1 MRISGCY
8 TVAIPNKG
16 NDEEDQKMK
25 KIIALVMALCM
36 VLALSAAFAEYK
48 TVEEGKFIY
57 ATSPDFPPFEFTDD
71 DDNVIGIEPDIL
83 AIICEK
89 LGLTPEP
96 YAVDFDSALV
106 APSSG
111 KADAVVSGV
120 TIKEERKAT
129 MDFTIPYVTIVQGVV
144 FKSGSD
150 ITMDNLGD
158 KIIGVQSG
166 TTGKDLAID
175 NFGEDHVVAYD
186 KYSLAFQA
194 LQNGQVDCIMVDDMV
209 GAAYVKQIPGLEM
222 ISTGYE
228 PEDFA
233 FGFAKGNSELVEAF
247 NTELQALID
256 DGTIEQ
262 IILKWNE

>member
-1 MRISGCY
+1 
-8 TVAIPNKG
+8 
-16 NDEEDQKMK
+16 MK
-25 KIIALVMALCM
+25 KILAM
-36 VLALSAAFAEYK
+36 VLALALVLSAAAAVAEYK
-48 TVEEGKFIY
+48 TLEEGKFIY

-71 DDNVIGIEPDIL
+71 SDNVIGIEPDIL
-83 AIICEK
+83 AIICGN

-96 YAVDFDSALV
+96 YAIDFDSALV
-106 APSSG
+106 APGAG

-120 TIKEERKAT
+120 TVKEERKSSL
-129 MDFTIPYVTIVQGVV
+129 DFTIPYVTIVQGVV
-144 FKSGSD
+144 FKTGAD
-150 ITMDNLGD
+150 ITMDNLGE
-158 KIIGVQSG
+158 KMIGVQSG

-175 NFGEDHVVAYD
+175 NFGEDHVTAYD

-222 ISTGYE
+222 ISTGYT
-228 PEDFA
+228 PEEFA
-233 FGFAKGNSELVEAF
+233 FGFAKGNTELVEAF
-247 NTELQALID
+247 NAELQKLIE